1 MGGSIYRVS
10 FLLNKISMKKKHIKI
25 PKFWIGIPP
34 WIILGTVLILLP
46 IFSYMTIENINR
58 QKESTTKLLVEKGA
72 ALIRSFEAGTR
83 TGMMG
88 MMGMQKGGFQIQRLL
103 METAQQPDIVNILVA
118 DAKGTILAHN
128 DPSMIG
134 ESYGQ
139 ELDLKRI
146 SCSQNL
152 EWRRVSDRNG
162 SVAFEVFRKFSPT
175 RGPMQRHHGRG
186 RSRNG
191 KQGWK
196 AHTTPEGITV
206 DTAQVI
212 FVGLDMA
219 PVEAARK
226 DDVRHAIVMA
236 AILLLIGFGGTVSLF
251 LAQAY
256 RSTKASLSIVRAF
269 SDNLVENMPI
279 GLIATNAD
287 NRIVSFNQTAE
298 SILQT
303 SASHVILKKPRERL
317 PRAIWEIIERL
328 KSKRNLIQQEIDCP
342 TKKGKSIP
350 LEVIGSSL
358 EGEEKAR
365 LGDILLFRDLSEIQH
380 LKKEI
385 ERSARLASIGK
396 LAAGV
401 AHEIRN
407 PLSSIKGFATYFKE
421 RYRKV
426 PEDQKTAEIMIQEV
440 ERLNRVI
447 TQLLEFARPMDI
459 HKRLTSLGVLVEDS
473 LKLIEGD
480 LSRKGLK
487 ADVHIASD
495 MPELKIDPDK
505 FKQVLLNL
513 YLNAIDAMEKGS
525 TLTVEAR
532 QEEDTRGVQITI
544 SDTGKGIEE
553 EDLPH
558 IFDPYFTTKSSGTG
572 LGLAI
577 VHKIIESHGGKIRVN
592 SQTGIGTDVIIW
604 LASPG

>member
-1 MGGSIYRVS
+1 M
-10 FLLNKISMKKKHIKI
+10 
-25 PKFWIGIPP
+25 
-34 WIILGTVLILLP
+34 GTVLILLP

-103 METAQQPDIVNILVA
+103 METAQQPDIVNILVT

-128 DPSMIG
+128 DPSKIG
-134 ESYGQ
+134 KSYGQ
-139 ELDLKRI
+139 GLDLKRI
-146 SCSQNL
+146 SRSQNI
-152 EWRRVSDRNG
+152 EWRRVSDQNG
-162 SVAFEVFRKFSPT
+162 SVVFEVYRKFSPT

-186 RSRNG
+186 RSRTG
-191 KQGWK
+191 KQGWNV
-196 AHTTPEGITV
+196 HTTPEGITD

-256 RSTKASLSIVRAF
+256 RSTRASLSRVRAF

-303 SASHVILKKPRERL
+303 SASHIILKKPQESL
-317 PRAIWEIIERL
+317 PRAIWEIIDRL
-328 KSKRNLIQQEIDCP
+328 KTERHLIQQEIDCP
-342 TKKGKSIP
+342 TKEGNSIP

-358 EGEEKAR
+358 EGEEKTH
-365 LGDILLFRDLSEIQH
+365 LGNILLFRDLSEIQH

-447 TQLLEFARPMDI
+447 TQLLEFARPLEI
-459 HKRLTSLGVLVEDS
+459 HKKLTSLRVLVQDS

-480 LSRKGLK
+480 INRKELK
-487 ADVHIASD
+487 VEVHIASQI
-495 MPELKIDPDK
+495 PEVKIDPDK
-505 FKQVLLNL
+505 FKQVFLNL

-525 TLTVEAR
+525 TLSVEAR
-532 QEEDTRGVQITI
+532 QGEGTRGVQITI

-558 IFDPYFTTKSSGTG
+558 VFDPYFTTKSSGTG

-592 SQTGIGTDVIIW
+592 SRTGIGTDVIIW
-604 LASPG
+604 LAFPG

>member
-1 MGGSIYRVS
+1 
-10 FLLNKISMKKKHIKI
+10 
-25 PKFWIGIPP
+25 
-34 WIILGTVLILLP
+34 
-46 IFSYMTIENINR
+46 
-58 QKESTTKLLVEKGA
+58 
-72 ALIRSFEAGTR
+72 
-83 TGMMG
+83 
-88 MMGMQKGGFQIQRLL
+88 

-118 DAKGTILAHN
+118 DATGTILAHN

-134 ESYGQ
+134 TSYGQ
-139 ELDLKRI
+139 GLNLKRI
-146 SCSQNL
+146 SRSQNI

-162 SVAFEVFRKFSPT
+162 SVVFEVFRKFSPT

-186 RSRNG
+186 MRRTG
-191 KQGWK
+191 KQGWN

-212 FVGLDMA
+212 FVGLDMT

-236 AILLLIGFGGTVSLF
+236 AILLLIGFGGLVSLF

-256 RSTKASLSIVRAF
+256 RSTKASLSRVRAF

-303 SASHVILKKPRERL
+303 SASHVLLKKPQESL

-328 KSKRNLIQQEIDCP
+328 KTKRHLIQQETDCP
-342 TKKGKSIP
+342 TKEGKRIP

-358 EGEEKAR
+358 EGEEKPH

-440 ERLNRVI
+440 DRLNRVI
-447 TQLLEFARPMDI
+447 SQLLEFARPLEI
-459 HKRLTSLGVLVEDS
+459 HKKPTSLGVLIQDS

-480 LSRKGLK
+480 INRKELK
-487 ADVHIASD
+487 VEVHIALEI
-495 MPELKIDPDK
+495 PEVKIDPDK
-505 FKQVLLNL
+505 FKQVFLNL
-513 YLNAIDAMEKGS
+513 YLNAIDAMEKGG
-525 TLTVEAR
+525 TLSVEAR
-532 QEEDTRGVQITI
+532 QEADTRGVQITI

-604 LASPG
+604 LVSPG